1 MGRVS
6 VKACVR
12 AGAVASVLM
21 VSGLLGALPAAA
33 GAPGAG
39 APGGGGFGRGGF
51 VAGPGRVG
59 PAAFAPKHGRPGGVA
74 HGHYRPGVTAYRPSG
89 PSVVFPHPDRRHVGQ
104 HGRRDHHDRKVY
116 GYGYG
121 YGAGLG
127 VLPYGDCGWRCT
139 EALPGVIAAPVAVP
153 VARLPTIADLP
164 VGGTYREPPGAPTL
178 YVINDESRGR
188 TGRSGGA
195 LIVAVGKPKPAGFG
209 DAETGLLPNGPRI
222 IELTAR

>member
-12 AGAVASVLM
+12 AGAVASALV
-21 VSGLLGALPAAA
+21 VSGLLAAMPAA
-33 GAPGAG
+33 AG
-39 APGGGGFGRGGF
+39 APGGGGFARGGF
-51 VAGPGRVG
+51 VGGHGRVG
-59 PAAFAPKHGRPGGVA
+59 PAAYAAKPGRPGGAVS
-74 HGHYRPGVTAYRPSG
+74 GPYRPGVSAYRPSG
-89 PSVVFPHPDRRHVGQ
+89 PSVVFPHHDRRHPGQ
-104 HGRRDHHDRKVY
+104 YGRRDHHDRKVY
-116 GYGYG
+116 GHGYGYGYG
-121 YGAGLG
+121 YGAG
-127 VLPYGDCGWRCT
+127 VVPYGDCGWRCAET
-139 EALPGVIAAPVAVP
+139 LPGVIAAPFPVP
-153 VARLPTIADLP
+153 VSRLPTIADLP

-195 LIVAVGKPKPAGFG
+195 LIVEVGKPKPAGFG

>member
-12 AGAVASVLM
+12 AGAAASVLV
-21 VSGLLGALPAAA
+21 VSGLLWAGPAVAGAA
-33 GAPGAG
+33 GAGGA
-39 APGGGGFGRGGF
+39 GGGFARGGF
-51 VAGPGRVG
+51 VGGPGRAG
-59 PAAFAPKHGRPGGVA
+59 PAAYAARPGRPGGTVN
-74 HGHYRPGVTAYRPSG
+74 RPRGPDVTVYRPSDPALIPAQPG
-89 PSVVFPHPDRRHVGQ
+89 HPRPGH
-104 HGRRDHHDRKVY
+104 HGRRDRDDRRLY

-127 VLPYGDCGWRCT
+127 VLPYGDCGWQCSNAPLT
-139 EALPGVIAAPVAVP
+139 VVTTPVAVP

-188 TGRSGGA
+188 SGRSGGA
-195 LIVAVGKPKPAGFG
+195 QIVEVGKPKPAGFG